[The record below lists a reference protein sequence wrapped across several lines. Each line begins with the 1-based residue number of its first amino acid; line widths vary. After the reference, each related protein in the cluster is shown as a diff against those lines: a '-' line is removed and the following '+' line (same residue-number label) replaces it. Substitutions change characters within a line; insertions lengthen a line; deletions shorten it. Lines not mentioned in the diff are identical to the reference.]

1 MTEEHLE
8 ASVPVD
14 ELKELVE
21 EWQEIVNE
29 HPMDTDHDRALRYST
44 DELQEVIDRY
54 E

>member
-8 ASVPVD
+8 ASVPVE

-21 EWQEIVNE
+21 EWREMANE
-29 HPMDTDHDRALRYST
+29 LPMDTDHDRALRYSI
-44 DELQEVIDRY
+44 DELQEVVDRY